1 VGDDITLGPRERG
14 RFLAAL
20 AQAFRSPTRVQ
31 AVLDEI
37 EFPLANRPYAIAGP
51 QDLWREVFLELDGG
65 ALAGGYRKLL
75 VLVRVLY
82 PANQTFA
89 ELAAAHLA
97 EPATPGAPEPQ
108 PGPGPEPADSA
119 PQDGDAESMLE
130 QAWLADGAVQRVH
143 RPAAGAHP
151 ASGVRDVEELA
162 AASPPQASRQWR
174 RRLTVTVH
182 GDAAYQDSR
191 ELAVSRRVA
200 WQRDQG
206 EVETRIR
213 QCRTA
218 LEAFRQKHGAALE
231 AIDPDDLRARLD
243 AYVRHL
249 RAGTERHRWGRRDA
263 ADAAAR
269 ERWAALATSPEL
281 RQLAHAG
288 HRLAQ
293 TLFPARDADWDALR
307 ALEPGDRLELTW
319 QVGSTPWVPRLPLG
333 LTYLSAPPAEG
344 EPVDPMGFLGLRLRL
359 GYRAYPMADL
369 APTGDWALTTR
380 AHALYWGA
388 DPNDAVAREAARHRA
403 ELSRWSP
410 AVVTEPGSG
419 SRADLLRLVRE
430 PGGPLSLLYF
440 YCLCKTGP
448 GTDPV
453 LRFGGTNAAEHV
465 VRLDEL
471 AGPELPGNPVL
482 FMNACDSSAAD
493 PFLGNELERLFT
505 DRRARCYVGTESK
518 VPAGLAARFATTV
531 FAFLYDAGAW
541 RAETPV
547 SEAIAQARL
556 FLWEEFRSLGGLFYS
571 QVNDPPLTHDDRRAE
586 VPG

>member
-1 VGDDITLGPRERG
+1 VGDDIALGPRERG

-20 AQAFRSPTRVQ
+20 AQAFRSPTRVE

-37 EFPLANRPYAIAGP
+37 EFPLANRPYAVGGP

-65 ALAGGYRKLL
+65 VLAGGYRRLL
-75 VLVRVLY
+75 AHVGTQY
-82 PANQTFA
+82 PANRVFA
-89 ELAAAHLA
+89 ELAATHLA
-97 EPATPGAPEPQ
+97 DPATPSAPEPESESK
-108 PGPGPEPADSA
+108 PEPEPDPAPPRDDGAD
-119 PQDGDAESMLE
+119 SMLE
-130 QAWLADGAVQRVH
+130 QAWIADGAVQRVH
-143 RPAAGAHP
+143 RTPPTPGHP
-151 ASGVRDVEELA
+151 TLLDVEEGSA
-162 AASPPQASRQWR
+162 APPRPSRQPR
-174 RRLTVTVH
+174 RHLTVIVH

-213 QCRTA
+213 ACRTA
-218 LEAFRQKHGAALE
+218 LEAFRQRHGGALE
-231 AIDPDDLRARLD
+231 AIEPDDLQARLEV
-243 AYVRHL
+243 YVRHV
-249 RAGTERHRWGRRDA
+249 RSGAERHRWGRRAA
-263 ADAAAR
+263 ADAAAE

-293 TLFPARDADWDALR
+293 ALFPARDADWDVLR
-307 ALEPGDRLELTW
+307 ALEPGDRLALTW

-333 LTYLSAPPAEG
+333 LLYLSAPPAEG

-359 GYRAYPMADL
+359 SYRAYPMEDL
-369 APTGDWALTTR
+369 APAGDWASTTR

-388 DPNDAVAREAARHRA
+388 DPGDAVAREAARHRA

-410 AVVTEPGSG
+410 ALVTGPGG
-419 SRADLLRLVRE
+419 GGRPDLLRLLRD

-440 YCLCKTGP
+440 YCLCKIGP
-448 GTDPV
+448 GAEPV

-465 VRLDEL
+465 VRLHEL

-531 FAFLYDAGAW
+531 FAFLYDAAAW
-541 RAETPV
+541 RGDTPV

-571 QVNDPPLTHDDRRAE
+571 QVNDPPLARHDER
-586 VPG
+586 P